1 MYVLIQSMY
10 CFSWLAAYWLVGE
23 DPPKGVFPR
32 RFFTS
37 CTQNNAIKMKVL
49 IMRVMKKPSWA
60 ALPWGACIG
69 TYIHRGPSM
78 WNSFLN
84 RTVPRN
90 NLMSIW
96 PNQFEMH
103 LLEKTIWDLQPLMK
117 ISENIWRNVSRIKSS
132 QITIRWEPPSP
143 KLDPEVCMTSV
154 FSPLHAEEAELWGK
168 GQKWRWGQLGDAS
181 TAVQNGLT
189 LFVAISHMGQQA
201 G

>member
-1 MYVLIQSMY
+1 MVVLHYYTTTSTYYYVCMYVLIQSMY
-10 CFSWLAAYWLVGE
+10 CFSWLAAYWLVWE

-60 ALPWGACIG
+60 ALLCGACIG

-103 LLEKTIWDLQPLMK
+103 LLEKTTYLGLQPHEDFEKYLK
-117 ISENIWRNVSRIKSS
+117 KCFTNK
-132 QITIRWEPPSP
+132 
-143 KLDPEVCMTSV
+143 K
-154 FSPLHAEEAELWGK
+154 
-168 GQKWRWGQLGDAS
+168 
-181 TAVQNGLT
+181 
-189 LFVAISHMGQQA
+189 
-201 G
+201 